1 MLMDTTTN
9 QITKDVYG
17 YRTAIANITLVGE
30 CGTKGKDWV
39 LVDAGVPFSGNF
51 IKQFAEALLGPD
63 KKPIA
68 IVLTHAHFDHVG
80 GLSYLLNKWQ
90 IPVYIHEKEQPYVT
104 GRKDYPPPHP
114 FIEKGLM
121 AFISPFYPRKA
132 INIHSYIRMLP
143 SDGSIPEMPGW
154 KWIHTPGHT
163 EGHVSL
169 FREKDRLVIAGDAL
183 ITVKQ
188 ESALAVITQ
197 RKEIHAPPAYFTQDW
212 DQSFESILK
221 MKNLHPELI
230 YTGHGKSMKGKELTN
245 GIDLLIR
252 RFEREMVKNEK
263 YVHGR

>member
-1 MLMDTTTN
+1 
-9 QITKDVYG
+9 
-17 YRTAIANITLVGE
+17 
-30 CGTKGKDWV
+30 
-39 LVDAGVPFSGNF
+39 
-51 IKQFAEALLGPD
+51 LL
-63 KKPIA
+63 
-68 IVLTHAHFDHVG
+68 
-80 GLSYLLNKWQ
+80 
-90 IPVYIHEKEQPYVT
+90 
-104 GRKDYPPPHP
+104 
-114 FIEKGLM
+114 
-121 AFISPFYPRKA
+121 SPFYPRKA
-132 INIHSYIRMLP
+132 INIQSYIRLLP
-143 SDGSIPEMPGW
+143 SDGSIPDMPGW
-154 KWIHTPGHT
+154 EWIHTPGHT

-221 MKNLHPELI
+221 IRNLHPELI
-230 YTGHGKSMKGKELTN
+230 YTGHGNPMKGMELTN